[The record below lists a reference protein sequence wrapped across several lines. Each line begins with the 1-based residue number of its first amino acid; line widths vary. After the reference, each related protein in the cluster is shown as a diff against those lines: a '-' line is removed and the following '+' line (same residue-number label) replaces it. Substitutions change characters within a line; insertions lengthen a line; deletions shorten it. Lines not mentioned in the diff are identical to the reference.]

1 MIIIYFKRLYIKIQ
15 NTITFDMQNLSK
27 NKKKKTIIQKE
38 ILVLQ
43 GKKIQQVNFY

>member
-27 NKKKKTIIQKE
+27 NKKKTIIQKE